1 MLETITYKRN
11 MPDTVHGHSLT
22 ITKVYTSFDQAEI
35 DTMEDWA
42 KEMIGAGIVRVLDVP
57 VRKEPHDA
65 E

>member
-11 MPDTVHGHSLT
+11 EPNTIHGHSLT

-42 KEMIGAGIVRVLDVP
+42 KEMIGDGIVRVLDVP
-57 VRKEPHDA
+57 VKKEDNNG
-65 E
+65 